1 MIARSFVLAAIC
13 LSFVGAGCAK
23 GPKDKL
29 QGKWVGDR
37 IDNVPAEQV
46 VRATGWVKGTTFA
59 FAGDKMTVAIP
70 AEQPRSGSFEVAKT
84 EGQTLVLAVKGEGR
98 PAEETRLTLAEDGGS
113 LRWDIGEG
121 REVVLV
127 RAQ

>member
-1 MIARSFVLAAIC
+1 MFVRSLALATVC
-13 LSFVGAGCAK
+13 LSLVGAGCSK

-29 QGKWVGDR
+29 QGRWVGDR

-59 FAGDKMTVAIP
+59 FSGDKMTIAIP
-70 AEQPRSGSFEVAKT
+70 AEQPRTGTFEVAKSD
-84 EGQTLVLAVKGEGR
+84 GQKLTLAVKGEAR
-98 PAEETRLTLAEDGGS
+98 PVEEARISLADDGAS
-113 LRWDIGEG
+113 IRWDIGEG
-121 REVVLV
+121 REIVLV